1 LGHLLQTGL
10 ESFLGRVS
18 NCNFPSCFY
27 LFFLLALML
36 LFTAMV
42 NARNTTPAIDF
53 FTGSGEPEACE
64 ARVDMFVRSVGFA
77 GLIAIACAV
86 FALGVMGTLVMQA
99 CYTRLTSKDKWH
111 EQEGHKV

>member
-1 LGHLLQTGL
+1 M
-10 ESFLGRVS
+10 
-18 NCNFPSCFY
+18 FP
-27 LFFLLALML
+27 FLLIA
-36 LFTAMV
+36 
-42 NARNTTPAIDF
+42 
-53 FTGSGEPEACE
+53 
-64 ARVDMFVRSVGFA
+64 VDMFVRSVGFA

>member
-1 LGHLLQTGL
+1 MQL
-10 ESFLGRVS
+10 
-18 NCNFPSCFY
+18 P
-27 LFFLLALML
+27 L
-36 LFTAMV
+36 LFVSVFFDCIDVIVHWPM
-42 NARNTTPAIDF
+42 PAIQLLPSIF

-64 ARVDMFVRSVGFA
+64 ARVDLFVRSVGFA

>member
-1 LGHLLQTGL
+1 LQQTGL
-10 ESFLGRVS
+10 NHFWDAFLIATSSLV
-18 NCNFPSCFY
+18 CIY
-27 LFFLLALML
+27 FFLIALML

-42 NARNTTPAIDF
+42 NARNATPAIDF

-64 ARVDMFVRSVGFA
+64 ARVDLFVRSVGFA

>member
-1 LGHLLQTGL
+1 ML
-10 ESFLGRVS
+10 
-18 NCNFPSCFY
+18 
-27 LFFLLALML
+27 L
-36 LFTAMV
+36 LFTAMA

-99 CYTRLTSKDKWH
+99 CYTRLMSKDKWH